1 MFFDLLSRPEVATSI
16 SVLIMLC
23 FVGAFCFAYKNWRGN
38 PSVFISSAALL
49 VNFVIA
55 NNALYEI
62 LGDPKVPT
70 LNFYLKWVEYNAI
83 TIIFI
88 IVTHLIL
95 RVKHHKLTVFMIC
108 LLFINV
114 IAYLSMHIDIILN
127 GNREPWWLW
136 QIYTPLVNT
145 TELCIASSV
154 IAYSAWKLSKNN
166 KAKIIM
172 E

>member
-1 MFFDLLSRPEVATSI
+1 MFFDLLSHPEIATAISI
-16 SVLIMLC
+16 IIMLC
-23 FVGAFCFAYKNWRGN
+23 FVGAFFCAYKNWRN
-38 PSVFISSAALL
+38 TPSVFISSAALL
-49 VNFVIA
+49 ANFVIA

-70 LNFYLKWVEYNAI
+70 LDFYLKWVEYNAL
-83 TIIFI
+83 TVIFI
-88 IVTHLIL
+88 IITHLIL
-95 RVKHHKLTVFMIC
+95 RVKHHKLTVFIIC
-108 LLFINV
+108 LLFVNI

-145 TELCIASSV
+145 TEFCIAGSLIV
-154 IAYSAWKLSKNN
+154 YSAWQLSKSN
-166 KAKIIM
+166 KTKISM